1 MVDKIE
7 QGYGQT
13 GLRRAGRI
21 HNRYTYSVVAENLH
35 AAAQSLTSSELER
48 IPCEAR

>member
-21 HNRYTYSVVAENLH
+21 HHKLIRRVVAENLH